1 VSATTA
7 LTELTEAFEH
17 TFARLGQ
24 DAESDR
30 SIVVTSWP
38 SVPMEVI
45 RAAGLR
51 PVVARGSAT
60 ATPTADAQLESDIFP
75 SRLRHLIEAAL
86 TGRLS
91 HVARIVVPRTSDPDY
106 KGFLYLREFVRTSVA
121 QPLAPSVLFDLLQSN
136 SPDVRTY
143 NAARTRALI
152 DELASVSGAV
162 PSNDDL
168 RRVVA
173 NANAARA
180 AARRLIALRRGV
192 PRIAGRDVFPLLGA
206 FWQMAPEHYAALAGE
221 AADEIETRPPLTGP
235 RLLLTG
241 APVDGSALHAAIE
254 SHGAIVVAE
263 VSPWGSGVAGN
274 DVAVDEDVMDALT
287 EKYRAESIGARMP
300 VDALR
305 RVIEQSLDDIDAVVM
320 SLPPEDSV
328 FGWDYPALRDA
339 LEARRIPDVCLRS
352 DPYQPLTP
360 ADHSRLEAMVAA
372 AARAQEARHG

>member
-192 PRIAGRDVFPLLGA
+192 PRIAGREVFPLLGA

-300 VDALR
+300 IDELR
-305 RVIEQSLDDIDAVVM
+305 RVIERSLDDIDAVVV

-328 FGWDYPALRDA
+328 FGWDYPVLRDA
-339 LEARRIPDVCLRS
+339 LEARRIPYVCLRG
-352 DPYQPLTP
+352 DPYQPLTAP
-360 ADHSRLEAMVAA
+360 DHSRLEAMVAA